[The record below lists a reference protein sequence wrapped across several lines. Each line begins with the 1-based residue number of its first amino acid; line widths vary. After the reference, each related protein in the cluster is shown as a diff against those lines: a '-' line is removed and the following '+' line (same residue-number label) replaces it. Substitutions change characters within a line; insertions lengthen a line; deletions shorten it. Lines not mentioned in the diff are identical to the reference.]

1 MLLGI
6 PQPETAVGSVYFE
19 VFQKMKK
26 IWKICSYILVAVLAS
41 VVTLAAGAAMS
52 PTEKTPK
59 LEQLA
64 DLIEERFIGEYDRT
78 AMEDAAAEA
87 MVDSLG
93 DEWSYYIPA
102 SEYQAHLENVNNAYV
117 GIGITI
123 LVREDGKGF
132 EVTKVNEGGPADE
145 AGMEPGDLIV
155 EIEGQSTEGMTSGEA
170 SNLVRGEENTQVH
183 LVVERSGARID
194 ITATRKTVQVAVAT
208 ARMLPGHIGL
218 VTITNFDAR
227 CFDETKA
234 AIEQLLSDGAVAL
247 IFDVRNN
254 PGGYKHEL
262 VAVLD
267 YLLPEGPLFRSE
279 FYTGEEIVDESDK
292 DCLEIPMAVLVNGN
306 SYSAAEFFAAALSE
320 YEAAIVVGE
329 QTYGKGYFQTTIL
342 LNDGSAVGLSV
353 GRYTTPKGVSLAGVG
368 ITPDVVVE
376 VDDETFSE
384 IYAGTLDPEDDP
396 QIQAAVDALQNK

>member
-1 MLLGI
+1 
-6 PQPETAVGSVYFE
+6 
-19 VFQKMKK
+19 MKK
-26 IWKICSYILVAVLAS
+26 ILQFLSYVMVAALAS
-41 VVTLAAGAAMS
+41 AVTCFFCLRQDAGMA
-52 PTEKTPK
+52 K
-59 LEQLA
+59 LEQLRS
-64 DLIEERFIGEYDRT
+64 LIDDCYIGDVEET
-78 AMEDAAAEA
+78 ALYDAAASA
-87 MVDSLG
+87 MVLATG
-93 DEWSYYIPA
+93 DRWSYYIPA
-102 SEYQAHLENVNNAYV
+102 SEYQAHVENVNNAYV

-145 AGMEPGDLIV
+145 AGMKPGDLIV
-155 EIEGQSTEGMTSGEA
+155 EIEGQSTEGMTSGED
-170 SNLVRGEENTQVH
+170 SNLVRGEENTRVH
-183 LVVERSGARID
+183 LVVERDGMRID

-208 ARMLPGHIGL
+208 AQMLSGHIGL

-320 YEAAIVVGE
+320 YEAAIVVGQ

-384 IYAGTLDPEDDP
+384 IYAGILDPEEDP